1 MGGLTTFRR
10 RVGAWL
16 GGFEGAAGHRRLRG
30 FAPSRAHLNVLLG
43 QAGPEMR
50 ARARFLVRNNGY
62 AANAV
67 ESWAANAVGDG
78 IKPQSLIKAARTKEK
93 LQRLWLDWTDEAD
106 AEGLTDFYGIQR
118 RIAREL
124 FIAGECFVRFRFRRP
139 GDGFAVP
146 LQLQVLPS
154 EMLSMEKTEAL
165 GAGEIRQG
173 IEFDALGRRVAYHFW
188 RRHPSD
194 VSSGAGAAGET
205 TRVPAEEVVHLID
218 AAEPGQIRGVSRFS
232 AAIVKMFLLDQYDD
246 AELDRKKVA
255 ALYALFVT
263 SSLGDDMAPKE
274 PAEGA
279 GSLEEDMLQLS
290 PGAILRL
297 EDGED
302 VKVTDPADSGSTYEP
317 FQYRTL
323 LQVCAALGIPYAFVT
338 GDINKANFSNARLML
353 MEFRRRVTAFQH
365 SVLVFQF
372 CRPVWQRFL
381 DLAVLSGAISL
392 PGYARRRREYL
403 ACAWL
408 PPRWDWVDPQKDIN
422 AEILQIEAGLKSRS
436 QAISERGYDAEE
448 TDNQIAADRARE
460 KRLGLA
466 FARGSAGAAPA
477 GGREDAASLE
487 GEGAASE
494 DDQSREDTREDA
506 PPESEAA

>member
-1 MGGLTTFRR
+1 MGALTTFRR

-30 FAPSRAHLNVLLG
+30 FTPSRAHVNVLLA

-139 GDGFAVP
+139 GDGLAVP
-146 LQLQVLPS
+146 LQLQLLPS
-154 EMLSMEKTEAL
+154 EMLPMEKTEAL

-194 VSSGAGAAGET
+194 VTPGIGAAGET
-205 TRVPAEEVVHLID
+205 TRVPAEEVVHLVD
-218 AAEPGQIRGVSRFS
+218 ASEPGQIRGVSRFS

-263 SSLGDDMAPKE
+263 SSLGEDMAPKE
-274 PAEGA
+274 PAGGA
-279 GSLEEDMLQLS
+279 GAIGLEEDMLQLS

-323 LQVCAALGIPYAFVT
+323 LQICAALGIPYAFVT

-381 DLAVLSGAISL
+381 DLAVLSGAIAL

-436 QAISERGYDAEE
+436 QAIAERGYDAEE

-466 FARGSAGAAPA
+466 FARGSAAPAAAGGASADAAPQDA
-477 GGREDAASLE
+477 EDPDE
-487 GEGAASE
+487 
-494 DDQSREDTREDA
+494 TREDA

>member
-1 MGGLTTFRR
+1 MGAFTTFRR
-10 RVGAWL
+10 RFGAWL

-30 FAPSRAHLNVLLG
+30 FTPSRAHVNVLLA
-43 QAGPEMR
+43 QAGREMG
-50 ARARFLVRNNGY
+50 ARARYLVRNNGY

-78 IKPQSLIKAARTKEK
+78 IKPQSLMKAAKQKEK

-124 FIAGECFVRFRFRRP
+124 FIAGECFVRFRYRRAE
-139 GDGFAVP
+139 DGLSVP
-146 LQLQVLPS
+146 FQLQVLPS
-154 EMLSMEKTEAL
+154 EMLPLEKNEDL
-165 GAGEIRQG
+165 GSGEIRQG
-173 IEFDALGRRVAYHFW
+173 IEFDAIGRRVAYHFF

-194 VSSGAGAAGET
+194 VAPKAALAGET
-205 TRVPAEEVVHLID
+205 VRVPADEVVHLVD
-218 AAEPGQIRGVSRFS
+218 ASEPGQIRGVSRFS

-263 SSLGDDMAPKE
+263 SSLGEDLAPKE
-274 PAEGA
+274 VDDAGA
-279 GSLEEDMLQLS
+279 HPPLEEDMLQLS

-302 VKVTDPADSGSTYEP
+302 VKVTDPAESGSTYEP

-353 MEFRRRVTAFQH
+353 MEFRRRVAAFQH
-365 SVLVFQF
+365 SIMVFQF
-372 CRPVWQRFL
+372 CRPVWQKFM
-381 DLAVLSGAISL
+381 DLAVMSGAISL
-392 PGYARRRREYL
+392 PSYDRRRREYL
-403 ACAWL
+403 ACQWL

-422 AEILQIEAGLKSRS
+422 AEVMQIEAGLKSRS
-436 QAISERGYDAEE
+436 LAISERGYDAEAMDE
-448 TDNQIAADRARE
+448 QIAADRKRE
-460 KRLGLA
+460 KKLGLT
-466 FARGSAGAAPA
+466 FARGMAQQQGGAEPGGGVSSAESEDQE
-477 GGREDAASLE
+477 REDGPQE
-487 GEGAASE
+487 
-494 DDQSREDTREDA
+494 
-506 PPESEAA
+506 EAA